1 MRELTTNE
9 IDQVSGGELNLGH
22 IATGVGVLAFG
33 ATILAT
39 AGLASVPFSLVGAA
53 TLGEGVIIGTAMT
66 AGAVG
71 GGFIGS
77 GLAGADSGGLKEKD
91 S

>member
-39 AGLASVPFSLVGAA
+39 AGLASVPLCFGWRSHSWRRGDNWHCYDCRCCGRWFYRVRY
-53 TLGEGVIIGTAMT
+53 
-66 AGAVG
+66 
-71 GGFIGS
+71 S
-77 GLAGADSGGLKEKD
+77 RSR
-91 S
+91 